1 MGGRPRALVGHRVT
15 LPGLTLLCATV
26 AGCASLTAQR
36 EAGVERATIRDEIA
50 EVRADVEAV
59 RRELADV
66 RGDLGELRRTRRGQT
81 VATRLETLD
90 KRVGVIEGTMS
101 DRISTLPPTPQAA
114 TPTQEATREQP
125 RPQAADPPRPGPTPD
140 WRAVVDVKLKQDDKR
155 ARPKEF
161 RAALRLVREQA
172 YDRAIQAFYNIVRAN
187 PSASVAPDCHYW
199 IGESYFLMGE
209 HYRAILSFNEVRQR
223 YPGSR
228 RAPDAA
234 LMIGFSLLEMGNREE
249 ARLAFE
255 KVVNDYPSS
264 LEAAQ
269 ARERLR
275 DFGG

>member
-1 MGGRPRALVGHRVT
+1 VRIRVSW
-15 LPGLTLLCATV
+15 LPGLTLICAAS
-26 AGCASLTAQR
+26 AGCTSLTSVR
-36 EAGVERATIRDEIA
+36 EAGVERDSLRGEIA
-50 EVRADVEAV
+50 EVRSDLEAV

-66 RGDLGELRRTRRGQT
+66 RGDNGQLRRARRGQT
-81 VATRLETLD
+81 IAARLETLD

-101 DRISTLPPTPQAA
+101 DRVSALPATPQPAH
-114 TPTQEATREQP
+114 PTEIPKEPPREEP
-125 RPQAADPPRPGPTPD
+125 RARPADPPKPGPTPD
-140 WRAVVDVKLKQDDKR
+140 WREVTRVKLAQDDKP
-155 ARPKEF
+155 ARPREY
-161 RAALRLVREQA
+161 RAALRLVREEA
-172 YDRAIQAFYNIVRAN
+172 YDRAIQAFYNLLRAN
-187 PSASVAPDCHYW
+187 PNSSAAPDCHYW

-234 LMIGFSLLEMGNREE
+234 LMIGFALLEMGNREE

-255 KVVNDYPSS
+255 KVISDYPSS
-264 LEAAQ
+264 REASQ